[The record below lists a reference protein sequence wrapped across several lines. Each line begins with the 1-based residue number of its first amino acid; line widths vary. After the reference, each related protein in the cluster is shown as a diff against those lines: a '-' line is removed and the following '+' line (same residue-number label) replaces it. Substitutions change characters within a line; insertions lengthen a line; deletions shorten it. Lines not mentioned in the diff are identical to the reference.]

1 VAVAERWPSFLLR
14 EVPSMSIPLHP
25 AAYMSPKAVPY
36 HQCDSCSKCDE
47 KQRMCYVLTE
57 MIGLRRECWAW
68 DDDPAW
74 ERKAEAATSAYAKAR
89 GEKWEMRF
97 VS

>member
-1 VAVAERWPSFLLR
+1 
-14 EVPSMSIPLHP
+14 MSIPLHP

-57 MIGLRRECWAW
+57 MIGQRRECWAW

-74 ERKAEAATSAYAKAR
+74 ERRAEAATSAYAKAR
-89 GEKWEMRF
+89 GELWEQRY

>member
-1 VAVAERWPSFLLR
+1 VAVISFE

-25 AAYMSPKAVPY
+25 AAYMSPKAVPF
-36 HQCDSCSKCDE
+36 HQCDTCSKCDE

-57 MIGLRRECWAW
+57 MIGKRRECWAW